1 MRIAKDWQDYSLMDA
16 SKGER
21 LERWGNVTLVRPDP
35 QIIWDVLPPPLSG
48 VTLTP
53 DISAPRRGEAA
64 GNIPRSCPKAGLLN
78 IKIFYLQ

>member
-35 QIIWDVLPPPLSG
+35 QIIWECPRELCVPIPLSNR
-48 VTLTP
+48 P
-53 DISAPRRGEAA
+53 
-64 GNIPRSCPKAGLLN
+64 
-78 IKIFYLQ
+78 

>member
-1 MRIAKDWQDYSLMDA
+1 MRIAKDWQDYSLMDV

-35 QIIWDVLPPPLSG
+35 QIIWEC
-48 VTLTP
+48 P
-53 DISAPRRGEAA
+53 DPAAPRRGEAA
-64 GNIPRSCPKAGLLN
+64 GNIPRNCPKAGLLN